1 MLRENLGEFR
11 LYSVLVFCL
20 SWLICQSYV
29 FAGEVAP
36 PKMGLKALYEAA
48 WDRQPESKSYQYRVD
63 AAIAKQKVASSY
75 LASPASIEVAQ

>member
-20 SWLICQSYV
+20 SWLICQPYA
-29 FAGEVAP
+29 FAGEVVPA
-36 PKMGLKALYEAA
+36 KMGLKALYEAA

-63 AAIAKQKVASSY
+63 AAIKCWHYGTPTAVMYVRSRS
-75 LASPASIEVAQ
+75 